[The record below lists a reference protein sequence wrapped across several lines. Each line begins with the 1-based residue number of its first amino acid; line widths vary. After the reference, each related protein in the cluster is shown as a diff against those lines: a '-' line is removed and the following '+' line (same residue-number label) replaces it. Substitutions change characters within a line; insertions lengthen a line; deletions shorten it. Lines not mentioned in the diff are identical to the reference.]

1 MKAPTMKIL
10 RLFIQEEWKV
20 MAYGA
25 VAVLY
30 CLAQPS
36 MAAAFAAG
44 FWGGAVVALLAARHR
59 R

>member
-1 MKAPTMKIL
+1 MKTPIVKTL

-25 VAVLY
+25 VAVVY

-36 MAAAFAAG
+36 MAAAFVAG
-44 FWGGAVVALLAARHR
+44 FWGGAVVALLSARIIR
-59 R
+59 